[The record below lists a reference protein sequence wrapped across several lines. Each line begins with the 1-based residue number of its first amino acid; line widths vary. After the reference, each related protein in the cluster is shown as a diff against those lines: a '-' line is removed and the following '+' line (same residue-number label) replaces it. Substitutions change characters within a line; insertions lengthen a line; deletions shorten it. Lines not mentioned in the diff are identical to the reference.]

1 MEHSHFVS
9 LESKH
14 AGIEQKIIAE
24 MRRPLPDTVALAH
37 LKKQKLRAKEALIN
51 F

>member
-1 MEHSHFVS
+1 MEHSHLVS

-24 MRRPLPDTVALAH
+24 MRRPLPDSVALAS
-37 LKKQKLRAKEALIN
+37 LKKQKLRTKEAITN